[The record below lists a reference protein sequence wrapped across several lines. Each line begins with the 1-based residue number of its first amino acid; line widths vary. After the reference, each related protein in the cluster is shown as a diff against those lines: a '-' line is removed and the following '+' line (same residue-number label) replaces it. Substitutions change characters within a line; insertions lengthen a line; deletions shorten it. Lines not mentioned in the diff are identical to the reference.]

1 MKQKILAGIA
11 ILAACLLCI
20 VAGMRDDR
28 EVTAVATGN
37 TASLTLPANSAATIY
52 ICQPETLAVELPE
65 TLTLAGQT
73 ADIDPPR
80 PLKLHRKLAESFDVA
95 TDLSCGSLRIALPDA
110 AQHAAELTIH
120 IPNLPDGT
128 LVIAAS
134 SKNAGWLPLLLL
146 FAVFIGSLFTATSI
160 ASRQAKPFRPGF
172 FKPYDALTAF
182 FASLGLA
189 LLLSMPFA
197 DALIDSR
204 SAHILPSFLT
214 FLPVISVNFVAMLAT
229 FGCFVWF
236 RSTKSHTTLTIHNTP
251 SDDARQNARNGENTL
266 ENTAPPSDDAPQ
278 FHPVR
283 SFTLG
288 LFLAIVAAITLG
300 IISPTVELTTLDMA
314 TQLTATSYLTF
325 IFAILAGV
333 SEECIFRGII
343 QSSLEARPGAK
354 HPLAT
359 NIAAI
364 AIATALFVGVHVPQS
379 LEHLWA
385 LIPIGCVSITSGI
398 LKIKYRTLYPSILL
412 HMTYN
417 TTLLLPSML
426 QLFLFLR

>member
-11 ILAACLLCI
+11 ILSACLLCI

-28 EVTAVATGN
+28 EFTAVATN
-37 TASLTLPANSAATIY
+37 QTASLTLPASSTATIY

-65 TLTLAGQT
+65 SLSLAGQT
-73 ADIDPPR
+73 ADIEPPR
-80 PLKLHRKLAESFDVA
+80 PLKLDRKLAESFNVA
-95 TDLSCGSLRIALPDA
+95 QNLSCGSLRITIPDA
-110 AQHAAELTIH
+110 DEPAEGQTIH
-120 IPNLPDGT
+120 IPNIPDGT

-134 SKNAGWLPLLLL
+134 SKIAGWFPLLLL
-146 FAVFIGSLFTATSI
+146 FAIFVGSILTATSL
-160 ASRQAKPFRPGF
+160 ASLKAAPMRPGF
-172 FKPYDALTAF
+172 FKPYDAITAF
-182 FASLGLA
+182 FASMGLA

-197 DALIDSR
+197 DALIDAR
-204 SAHILPSFLT
+204 SAHLFPSFLT

-236 RSTKSHTTLTIHNTP
+236 RSRRAHTTLTVCDAPT
-251 SDDARQNARNGENTL
+251 DDAHQSPQNGENTRK
-266 ENTAPPSDDAPQ
+266 NADSPTVCAPN
-278 FHPVR
+278 FHPAR
-283 SFTLG
+283 SFELG
-288 LFLAIVAAITLG
+288 LLLALAAAITLG

-343 QSSLEARPGAK
+343 QSSLEARQDTK
-354 HPLAT
+354 HPLAA

-398 LKIKYRTLYPSILL
+398 LKIKYRSLYPSILL